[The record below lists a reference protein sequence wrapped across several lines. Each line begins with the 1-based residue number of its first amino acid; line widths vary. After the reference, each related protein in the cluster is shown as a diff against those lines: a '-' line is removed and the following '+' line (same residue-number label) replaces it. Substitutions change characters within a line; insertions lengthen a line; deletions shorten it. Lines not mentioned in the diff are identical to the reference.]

1 MHAARSNRPG
11 ITSILMSAP
20 RCLIACGVLFLAGCA
35 STNPPQQQQARL
47 ISLEKPGSARQPQ
60 ADESSLDALIASYT
74 ARQRDRAALPR
85 SNLASDRY
93 ADHGTSD
100 TDNALVS
107 SALEHLGVRYK
118 WGGTNPDTG
127 FDCSGLVVY
136 AARESLGLQL
146 PRSASEMAHSGKA
159 VSRSELQPG
168 DLVFFNTLG
177 RRYSHVGIYVGDNQ
191 FVHAPNSKGVVR
203 IESMDIRYWSKRFN
217 GARRLS
223 AAAS

>member
-1 MHAARSNRPG
+1 
-11 ITSILMSAP
+11 MSAP
-20 RCLIACGVLFLAGCA
+20 RSFMACGVLFLAGCA
-35 STNPPQQQQARL
+35 STTPPQQQQARL
-47 ISLEKPGSARQPQ
+47 ISLEQQSHARRQQ
-60 ADESSLDALIASYT
+60 ADDSSLDALIASYT
-74 ARQRDRAALPR
+74 ARQRDSAALPR

-93 ADHGTSD
+93 ANQDSSD
-100 TDNALVS
+100 MDNALVS
-107 SALEHLGVRYK
+107 TALEHLGVRYK
-118 WGGTNPDTG
+118 WGGANPDTG

-146 PRSASEMAHSGKA
+146 PRSASELAHEGKA
-159 VSRSELQPG
+159 VARADLQPG

-203 IESMDIRYWSKRFN
+203 IESLDIRYWSKRFN

>member
-1 MHAARSNRPG
+1 
-11 ITSILMSAP
+11 MSAP
-20 RCLIACGVLFLAGCA
+20 RSFVACSVLFLAGCA
-35 STNPPQQQQARL
+35 STVPPQQQQARL
-47 ISLEKPGSARQPQ
+47 ISLEQHGNTRRPQ
-60 ADESSLDALIASYT
+60 ADDSSLDALIASYT
-74 ARQRDRAALPR
+74 ARQRDIAALPR

-93 ADHGTSD
+93 ASHGSSD
-100 TDNALVS
+100 ADSALVS

-146 PRSASEMAHSGKA
+146 PRSASEMAHEGKA
-159 VSRSELQPG
+159 VSRAELQPG

-177 RRYSHVGIYVGDNQ
+177 RRFSHVGIYVGDNQ

-223 AAAS
+223 ASAS